1 MARKA
6 VAIALAAAV
15 AVTGVPGFPGG
26 GTKAEAAEITDARVN
41 ELNEQYFKD
50 KEYKRVSEHDP
61 SIVVGYINEKDYTG
75 KEHVYGVQNDT
86 KTRTK
91 VYFTFGSHMAFA
103 WSLDLQDWKLF
114 ENNINKNYNEIF
126 KKNFEWSAS
135 GDSHYATAGN
145 MWAPDVIWDADY
157 VNEDGSKGAWLM
169 YMSINGCSWNSS
181 ILLLVSDSLNGDW
194 TPKGDIIY
202 SGFNADT
209 SSPYSYKKTNY
220 EQYGELENG
229 TLPSRFTRDS
239 YVCKDDGHD
248 CVSTT
253 WNELYGAH
261 AIDPCIT
268 YDESGK
274 LWMSYGSWSGGIY
287 MLEIDPVT
295 GLRKSGTTY
304 PYKANESDPYM
315 GIKLAG
321 GNMVSGE
328 ASYIEYIG
336 NKYYMFLSYG
346 GFAPDG
352 GYNMRVFSSDN
363 ITGPYTDLKGKDARY
378 GTSSTGAGNTTG
390 TTGDRL
396 MSYYKW
402 SFLEDGYTAQGHN
415 SAFVDDDGKSYVVY
429 HNKTDD
435 GTAGHEM
442 RVHQLFV
449 AENGGLV
456 TAPFEYCGETL
467 SSSAYNDTNVTGEY
481 GILYMDPSYSNGNVN
496 CVQEQTIELKTDKTV
511 SWGNKTGTWSQD
523 TGKPAVSIIV
533 DGITYQGVFVE
544 QNIEET
550 AYKTMCFTVVGN
562 DGVAIWGYKKADNG
576 QPFDDEAVV
585 AYNASNVKA
594 QIPENVF
601 IGNKLDF
608 AGEGYYGAG
617 YAWKPADTNLIS
629 ADGTVQ
635 SVDTDTNTQV
645 TLTITSGN
653 VSYNKIIDI
662 KILSQESK
670 YKLLPIGKDSIL
682 AEYYTK
688 AEANEAIGN
697 LPSKDI
703 TKYTGLSFSMYA
715 DGLKS
720 DWDNIF
726 RKKDSSFQFQ
736 FATISYSK
744 GGQWCWY
751 YEGSAELSDYAKEM
765 GYDNGTIWKSFADGH
780 YYLTISFNA
789 DGSISYYR
797 DGHLMMKYSDDLVPS
812 NNPNNLDI
820 NILDI
825 TEDVIAEYK
834 KGNIEFNWNVNNV
847 VVGYGADYDPSSYN
861 PNELKVNGRYKYND
875 TATIPLSDLTGEPQ
889 NQVIGTTDRKTG
901 WWGALSDYYKLTGDF
916 DTTFTFNNYGGSNI
930 FNNYVMV
937 FANASRNENYA
948 IVRADDFGW
957 SKDLVKFPNKT
968 LSGNNIEYSHD
979 WKDEAAFTDIMEAA
993 KITAN
998 IKRTG
1003 SDIKISVTAVSLTDS
1018 NKSYTREVTFTE
1030 TDKDISFFFTV
1041 DNCYLEMV
1049 SIEGLAQ
1056 VGIDDSTG
1064 EVQNQIIGNTDKSTG
1079 FFGAFSDFYKLT
1091 GDFNATFTF
1100 NNYGGG
1106 AIWNNYVMVFAS
1118 AARGAAGYKEYAVI
1132 RSDNYGWG
1140 GKGPDE
1146 QANKTLSDN
1155 PITYNNSLPED
1166 ATFIDI
1172 MKEAKV
1178 TANLKRNESTIT
1190 VTVEAVSLKDSSKS
1204 YTRTVTFTETSDDI
1218 NFFFS
1223 VDSCYLEMI
1232 SAEGITQEEDDRNI
1246 ASSADWSDFTTLT
1259 DDFNVTFDFDNYGS
1273 DSENYYNYLFEF
1285 RNDANDKYITM
1296 YADGLGRSQLGD
1308 DKAPDGSDVSYEG
1321 TTIINDD
1328 WATFKEIMKNAH
1340 VSMNISRNEGIVKV
1354 DADIVSK
1361 TDTSKSYKYM
1371 IAFGMLDKKI
1381 NIRFTVKNAYIKMNK
1396 ITYNIKE
1403 TSNTTWNIQWYRTP
1417 SLDVEGTQIPDA
1429 MGESYLL
1436 QKEDADNYIYATVND
1451 KKIIFRNKIEGRPI
1465 SANVE
1470 VEDKEYDGNTNAI
1483 VKAVTFDGL
1492 VNGDNP
1498 EYTADMQFDT
1508 ALPGTGKTVTG
1519 TVSLTGDWAKYYVV
1533 SNNPVETTADITGT
1547 VPDEKYTLSY
1557 TTDKDAFKNATVSID
1572 KTELGADET
1581 AVLTIKPDTG
1591 YEFKDGNSVS
1601 VVKSSGDCTIG
1612 SQEKNSDG
1620 SYSYKIS
1627 GLIGNC
1633 EVLVSAIAVA
1643 ISKGYSVTYN
1653 STISNATVQV
1663 TKDGNAFESGSSAV
1677 ITDQLKL
1684 MVTPA
1689 SSYTFAEA
1697 PVVKADNATVNVAD
1711 VKGGIYTYYII
1722 NFKDATKITISG
1734 NTVPVQYKVSIAD
1747 SADKVASANHA
1758 KLSISTSSVN
1768 AGSTVQFKIT
1778 PDGGYLVKSASIS
1791 TEKDTC
1797 AISGPERADNGIW
1810 IFELSKFTGDT
1821 VVNNI
1826 VFETAEAKVTESGT
1840 DTAINIGAANLGE
1853 TDFSDKGIADAI
1865 TSAVTN
1871 KGNINAVIDEE
1882 GNELTGNELDATITE
1897 ISKAVENGSNVN
1909 VSLEVNEKIDLDT
1922 ATENTA
1928 KQTLAEIEKQA
1939 AQASDRQVSASK
1951 IAMPLDISFY
1961 ARIAGLEKLK
1971 VSIKDTG
1978 NKEMTIKMV
1987 VPSHIE
1993 KEANGVKRLYYV
2005 IRFHNNQKTI
2015 IPCTYN
2021 ERSNNI
2027 IFKSSKFSTYI
2038 LCYADTIEKK
2048 TQDSNNNN
2056 NNNYIPGPS
2065 PSATVTPAPTSPAT
2079 PSPTVTPT
2087 PSPMVTPTPA
2097 PTNTPD
2103 DGQNTPQPTTSN
2115 DPSATDEPDNEE
2127 PGSNNTT
2134 VKTGTKVVV
2143 SNLKYTVTSA
2153 GSKRTVKFTGVQKKA
2168 KKVVVP
2174 ASVKVSGKKYK
2185 VTAIAQN
2192 ALKGNKKIQKLTIG
2206 SNIGKIGKKAFYGC
2220 SKLKSIIIKSKKLTA
2235 KNTGSKAFK
2244 GINSKATIKVPK
2256 GKVKSYK
2263 KIVCAKGAGK
2273 KVKVK
2278 KS

>member
-1 MARKA
+1 MKENVYIWWVIVQDLESERRTQGMRKYKFKHMARKA
-6 VAIALAAAV
+6 VAIALAVAV

-50 KEYKRVSEHDP
+50 KEYERVSEHDP
-61 SIVVGYINEKDYTG
+61 SIVVGYINESTYTG
-75 KEHVYGVQNDT
+75 KEKVYGESAAG
-86 KTRTK
+86 RTK

-103 WSLDLQDWKLF
+103 WSLDLQDWTLF

-157 VNEDGSKGAWLM
+157 VNDDGSKGAWLM

-229 TLPSRFTRDS
+229 ALPSRFTRGS
-239 YVCKDDGHD
+239 YVCKDDVHD
-248 CVSTT
+248 CVATT
-253 WNELYGAH
+253 WNEFYGAH

-295 GLRKSGTTY
+295 GLRKAGTTY

-321 GNMVSGE
+321 GDRVSGE
-328 ASYIEYIG
+328 ASYIEHIG
-336 NKYYMFLSYG
+336 NKYYIFLSYG

-363 ITGPYTDLKGKDARY
+363 ITGPYKDLKGQDARY
-378 GTSSTGAGNTTG
+378 GTSSSGYDAGTYSTGAGNTTG

-496 CVQEQTIELKTDKTV
+496 CVQEQTIKLESGGTV
-511 SWGNKTGTWSQD
+511 SWGNKTGTW
-523 TGKPAVSIIV
+523 TNGTNGPTVSIVI
-533 DGITYQGVFVE
+533 DGVTYQGVFIE

-562 DGVAIWGYKKADNG
+562 DGVAIWGYKKASNG

-608 AGEGYYGAG
+608 VSTGHYGAG
-617 YAWKPADTNLIS
+617 YTWQPADTSLVS

-635 SVDTDTNTQV
+635 SVDADTNTQV
-645 TLTITSGN
+645 TLTITSGD

-670 YKLLPIGKDSIL
+670 YELLPIGKDSIL
-682 AEYYTK
+682 AEYNTK

-715 DGLKS
+715 DGLES
-720 DWDNIF
+720 DWNNIF
-726 RKKDSSFQFQ
+726 RNKGRSFEFQ

-744 GGQWCWY
+744 SAQWCWY
-751 YEGSAELSDYAKEM
+751 YEADAELSDYAKEQ
-765 GYDNGTIWKSFADGH
+765 GYDNGSIWKSFADGH

-797 DGHLMMKYSDDLVPS
+797 DGHLMMRYSDDLVPS
-812 NNPNNLDI
+812 NNPNNLDT
-820 NILDI
+820 NILNI
-825 TEDVIAEYK
+825 AEDVITEYRR
-834 KGNIEFNWNVNNV
+834 GNIEFNWNVNNI
-847 VVGYGADYDPSSYN
+847 VVGYGADYDPSSD
-861 PNELKVNGRYKYND
+861 PNEIKVNGRYKYND
-875 TATIPLSDLTGEPQ
+875 TITLPLSDLTDEVQ
-889 NQVIGTTDRKTG
+889 NQVIGTTDKKTG
-901 WWGALSDYYKLTGDF
+901 WWGAFSDYYKLTGDF
-916 DTTFTFNNYGGSNI
+916 DTTFTFNNYGNGNNAI
-930 FNNYVMV
+930 FNSYVMV
-937 FANASRNENYA
+937 FANAARDAEGYKEYA
-948 IVRADDFGW
+948 VVRSDDWGW
-957 SKDLVKFPNKT
+957 SVT
-968 LSGNNIEYSHD
+968 GNNITLSSNPITYNDYMNGSELDLSTA
-979 WKDEAAFTDIMEAA
+979 EGQSAFMDIMEAA
-993 KITAN
+993 KVTAN
-998 IKRTG
+998 IKRSG
-1003 SDIKISVTAVSLTDS
+1003 SDITINVTAVSLKDS
-1018 NKSYTREVTFTE
+1018 SKSYTRTVTFTE
-1030 TDKDISFFFTV
+1030 TSDDISFFFTV

-1056 VGIDDSTG
+1056 VGT
-1064 EVQNQIIGNTDKSTG
+1064 
-1079 FFGAFSDFYKLT
+1079 
-1091 GDFNATFTF
+1091 
-1100 NNYGGG
+1100 
-1106 AIWNNYVMVFAS
+1106 
-1118 AARGAAGYKEYAVI
+1118 
-1132 RSDNYGWG
+1132 
-1140 GKGPDE
+1140 
-1146 QANKTLSDN
+1146 
-1155 PITYNNSLPED
+1155 
-1166 ATFIDI
+1166 
-1172 MKEAKV
+1172 
-1178 TANLKRNESTIT
+1178 
-1190 VTVEAVSLKDSSKS
+1190 
-1204 YTRTVTFTETSDDI
+1204 
-1218 NFFFS
+1218 
-1223 VDSCYLEMI
+1223 
-1232 SAEGITQEEDDRNI
+1232 DDRNI
-1246 ASSADWSDFTTLT
+1246 DGFKEWSDYTTLT

-1273 DSENYYNYLFEF
+1273 SDNNWLNYLFEF
-1285 RNDANDKYITM
+1285 RNDTGDKYITVR
-1296 YADGLGRSQLGD
+1296 ADSYGWSNAGNNL
-1308 DKAPDGSDVSYEG
+1308 APDGSNIDYNG
-1321 TTIINDD
+1321 TTINDD
-1328 WATFKEIMKNAH
+1328 WNTFKSIMNDAH
-1340 VSMNISRNEGIVKV
+1340 VSMNITRSEGLIQV
-1354 DADIVSK
+1354 DADVVSN
-1361 TDTSKSYKYM
+1361 TDNSKSYKYM
-1371 IAFGMLDKKI
+1371 VKFSMPDKKV
-1381 NIRFTVKNAYIKMNK
+1381 NVRFTVEKAYIKMNK
-1396 ITYNIKE
+1396 ITYDVKE
-1403 TSNTTWNIQWYRTP
+1403 TANTTWNIQWYRTP
-1417 SLDVEGTQIPDA
+1417 SLDIEGTQIPDA
-1429 MGESYLL
+1429 TGESYLL
-1436 QKEDADNYIYATVND
+1436 QKEDTGNYVYATAND
-1451 KKIIFRNKIEGRPI
+1451 KKIVFQNKIEGRLI
-1465 SANVE
+1465 SADVE
-1470 VEDKEYDGNTNAI
+1470 VNNKEYDGNTNAT

-1547 VPDEKYTLSY
+1547 VPAEKYTLSY

-1627 GLIGNC
+1627 GLTGNC

-1653 STISNATVQV
+1653 STISNATVEV

-1778 PDGGYLVKSASIS
+1778 PDEGYLVKSASIS
-1791 TEKDTC
+1791 TEKGTC
-1797 AISGPERADNGIW
+1797 AVSDPEKADNGIW

-1826 VFETAEAKVTESGT
+1826 VFETTETKVTESGT
-1840 DTAINIGAANLGE
+1840 DTAINIGAANLGG
-1853 TDFSDKGIADAI
+1853 TDFSDKGVADAI

-1871 KGNINAVIDEE
+1871 KGNINAIIDETTGKEITDSGFEEAITEIKKAVEE
-1882 GNELTGNELDATITE
+1882 GN
-1897 ISKAVENGSNVN
+1897 NVK
-1909 VSLEVNEKIDLDT
+1909 VSLEVNEKTDLDT
-1922 ATENTA
+1922 ATEDTA
-1928 KQTLAEIEKQA
+1928 KQALGEIEKQA
-1939 AQASDRQVSASK
+1939 AQDSNRQVSTSK

-1961 ARIAGLEKLK
+1961 AKVGGLKSQLK
-1971 VSIKDTG
+1971 ISIKDTG

-2021 ERSNNI
+2021 ERSNKI
-2027 IFKSSKFSTYI
+2027 TFKSNKFSTYV
-2038 LCYADTIEKK
+2038 LCYVDTTEKK

-2056 NNNYIPGPS
+2056 NNNNNNNYYIPGPS
-2065 PSATVTPAPTSPAT
+2065 ATATPTPVPTSPAT
-2079 PSPTVTPT
+2079 PSPTVTPAPLPT
-2087 PSPMVTPTPA
+2087 VTPTPA

-2103 DGQNTPQPTTSN
+2103 DGQNTPVPPTNT
-2115 DPSATDEPDNEE
+2115 PSATDTPGNEE

-2143 SNLKYTVTSA
+2143 SNLKYTVTA
-2153 GSKRTVKFTGVQKKA
+2153 VGSKRTVKFTGVQKKA

-2263 KIVCAKGAGK
+2263 KIVRAKGAGK

>member
-1 MARKA
+1 MRKYKFKHMARKA

-50 KEYKRVSEHDP
+50 KEYERVSEHDP

-157 VNEDGSKGAWLM
+157 VNEDGNKGAWLM

-194 TPKGDIIY
+194 TPKGDIVY

-209 SSPYSYKKTNY
+209 TSPYSYKKTNY

-229 TLPSRFTRDS
+229 ALPSRFTRGS
-239 YVCKDDGHD
+239 YVCKDDVHD
-248 CVSTT
+248 CVATT
-253 WNELYGAH
+253 WNEFYGAH

-295 GLRKSGTTY
+295 GLRKAGTTY

-321 GNMVSGE
+321 GDRVSGE
-328 ASYIEYIG
+328 ASYIEHIG
-336 NKYYMFLSYG
+336 NKYYIFLSYG

-363 ITGPYTDLKGKDARY
+363 ITGPYKDLKGQDARY
-378 GTSSTGAGNTTG
+378 GTSSSGYDAGTYSTGAGNTTG

-496 CVQEQTIELKTDKTV
+496 CVQEQTIKLESGGTV
-511 SWGNKTGTWSQD
+511 SWGNKTGTW
-523 TGKPAVSIIV
+523 TNGTNGPTVSIVI
-533 DGITYQGVFVE
+533 DGVTYQGVFIE

-562 DGVAIWGYKKADNG
+562 DGVAIWGYKKASNG
-576 QPFDDEAVV
+576 QPFDDEVAI
-585 AYNASNVKA
+585 AYNALNLKVH
-594 QIPENVF
+594 IPKKVF

-608 AGEGYYGAG
+608 SKEGFYGAS
-617 YAWKPADTNLIS
+617 YAWQPADTSLIS
-629 ADGTVQ
+629 TDGTVQ
-635 SVDTDTNTQV
+635 SVSEDKDTQV
-645 TLTITSGN
+645 TLTITSGDYT
-653 VSYNKIIDI
+653 YNKTFDVT
-662 KILSQESK
+662 ILSEQSK
-670 YKLLPIGKDSIL
+670 SGLLPIGEESVK
-682 AEYYTK
+682 AEYSTK
-688 AEANEAIGN
+688 AEVNEAIGN
-697 LPSKDI
+697 SPSKQI
-703 TKYTGLSFSMYA
+703 SKYTGLSFSMYA
-715 DGLKS
+715 DGLVN

-726 RKKDSSFQFQ
+726 KKKDSSFQFQ

-751 YEGSAELSDYAKEM
+751 YENGAEISEYAKEM
-765 GYDNGTIWKSFADGH
+765 GYTSNIHEAFADGH
-780 YYLTISFNA
+780 YYLTISFNT

-797 DGHLMMKYSDDLVPS
+797 DGHLMMKYDASLVPS
-812 NNPNNLDI
+812 NNPNNMATTI
-820 NILDI
+820 SSI
-825 TEDVIAEYK
+825 TEDVITEYRR
-834 KGNIEFNWNVNNV
+834 GNIEFNWDVSSV
-847 VVGYGADYDPSSYN
+847 IVGYATDYDPSTAN
-861 PNELKVNGRYKYND
+861 PNEFKVDGEYKYND
-875 TATIPLSDLTGEPQ
+875 TVIIPANDLAYETE
-889 NQVIGTTDRKTG
+889 NQAIGSTDRKTG
-901 WWGALSDYYKLTGDF
+901 WWGAFSDYYKLTGDF
-916 DTTFTFNNYGGSNI
+916 DTTFTFNNYGNGGGNI
-930 FNNYVMV
+930 YNSYVMV
-937 FANASRNENYA
+937 FANA
-948 IVRADDFGW
+948 
-957 SKDLVKFPNKT
+957 
-968 LSGNNIEYSHD
+968 
-979 WKDEAAFTDIMEAA
+979 
-993 KITAN
+993 
-998 IKRTG
+998 
-1003 SDIKISVTAVSLTDS
+1003 
-1018 NKSYTREVTFTE
+1018 
-1030 TDKDISFFFTV
+1030 
-1041 DNCYLEMV
+1041 
-1049 SIEGLAQ
+1049 
-1056 VGIDDSTG
+1056 
-1064 EVQNQIIGNTDKSTG
+1064 
-1079 FFGAFSDFYKLT
+1079 
-1091 GDFNATFTF
+1091 
-1100 NNYGGG
+1100 
-1106 AIWNNYVMVFAS
+1106 
-1118 AARGAAGYKEYAVI
+1118 ARGAEGYKEYAVV
-1132 RSDNYGWG
+1132 RSDDWGWG
-1140 GKGPDE
+1140 GGD
-1146 QANKTLSDN
+1146 
-1155 PITYNNSLPED
+1155 NNSLSGNPIVYKDYMNGSKLDLSTPEGE
-1166 ATFIDI
+1166 AAFMDI
-1172 MKEAKV
+1172 MEAAEV
-1178 TANLKRNESTIT
+1178 TANIKRNGSDITIN
-1190 VTVEAVSLKDSSKS
+1190 VKAISLKDSSKS
-1204 YTRTVTFTETSDDI
+1204 YTRTVTFTETSDNI
-1218 NFFFS
+1218 SFFFT
-1223 VDSCYLEMI
+1223 VDNCYLEML
-1232 SAEGITQEEDDRNI
+1232 SVEGLAQQIGLEDYSTDPWTNWGEI
-1246 ASSADWSDFTTLT
+1246 TTLQN
-1259 DDFNVTFDFDNYGS
+1259 DFNVTFDFDNYGS
-1273 DSENYYNYLFEF
+1273 TDNWLNYVFEF
-1285 RNDANDKYITM
+1285 RNDTGDKFLTM
-1296 YADGLGRSQLGD
+1296 RADSFGWNQLGFGPGNNLS
-1308 DKAPDGSDVSYEG
+1308 PDGSPISYDG
-1321 TTIINDD
+1321 TNINWD
-1328 WATFKEIMKNAH
+1328 TFGEIMKDAH
-1340 VSMNISRNEGIVKV
+1340 VVMNITRSGSIIQI
-1354 DADIVSK
+1354 DANVVSN
-1361 TDTSKSYKYM
+1361 TDSSKSYKYM
-1371 IAFGMLDKKI
+1371 IEFAMSDKIVKLL
-1381 NIRFTVKNAYIKMNK
+1381 FTADHSYIKMNK
-1396 ITYNIKE
+1396 ITYG
-1403 TSNTTWNIQWYRTP
+1403 NIQWYRTA
-1417 SLDVEGTQIPDA
+1417 SLDSEGTQIPGA
-1429 MGESYLL
+1429 TGESYVL
-1436 QKEDADNYIYATVND
+1436 QKEDVGNYVYAIANNKMV
-1451 KKIIFRNKIEGRPI
+1451 IFQNKIQGRQI
-1465 SANVE
+1465 SADVE
-1470 VEDKEYDGNTNAI
+1470 VEDKEYDGNTNAT
-1483 VKAVTFDGL
+1483 VKVVTFDGL

-1533 SNNPVETTADITGT
+1533 SNNPVETTANITGT

-1557 TTDKDAFKNATVSID
+1557 TTDKTAFENATVSID

-1581 AVLTIKPDTG
+1581 AVLTIKPNTG

-1601 VVKSSGDCTIG
+1601 VVKSSGSCTIG
-1612 SQEKNSDG
+1612 SQEKNRDG

-1627 GLIGNC
+1627 GLTGNC
-1633 EVLVSAIAVA
+1633 EVVVSAVAV
-1643 ISKGYSVTYN
+1643 SKGYSVTYS
-1653 STISNATVQV
+1653 STISNAVAEI
-1663 TKDGNAFESGSSAV
+1663 TKDDKAFESGSSVV
-1677 ITDQLKL
+1677 IIDQLKL

-1778 PDGGYLVKSASIS
+1778 PDEGYLVKSASIS
-1791 TEKDTC
+1791 TEKGTC
-1797 AISGPERADNGIW
+1797 AVSDPEKADNGIW

-1826 VFETAEAKVTESGT
+1826 VFETTETKVTESGT
-1840 DTAINIGAANLGE
+1840 DTAINIGAANLGG
-1853 TDFSDKGIADAI
+1853 TDFSDKGVADAI

-1871 KGNINAVIDEE
+1871 KGNINAIIDETTGKEITDSGFEEAITEIKKAVEE
-1882 GNELTGNELDATITE
+1882 GN
-1897 ISKAVENGSNVN
+1897 NVK
-1909 VSLEVNEKIDLDT
+1909 VSLEVNEKTDLDT
-1922 ATENTA
+1922 ATEDTA
-1928 KQTLAEIEKQA
+1928 KQALGEIEKQA
-1939 AQASDRQVSASK
+1939 AQDSNRQVSTSK

-1961 ARIAGLEKLK
+1961 AKVGGLKSQLK
-1971 VSIKDTG
+1971 ISIKDTG

-2027 IFKSSKFSTYI
+2027 IFKSNKFSTYI
-2038 LCYADTIEKK
+2038 LCYVDTTEKK
-2048 TQDSNNNN
+2048 NQDSNNNN
-2056 NNNYIPGPS
+2056 NNNNNNHYIPGPS
-2065 PSATVTPAPTSPAT
+2065 ATATPTPVPTSPAT
-2079 PSPTVTPT
+2079 PSPTVTPAPLPT
-2087 PSPMVTPTPA
+2087 VTPTPA

-2103 DGQNTPQPTTSN
+2103 DGQNTPVPPINT
-2115 DPSATDEPDNEE
+2115 PSATDTPGNEE

-2143 SNLKYTVTSA
+2143 SNLKYTVTAA

-2168 KKVVVP
+2168 KKVIVP

-2263 KIVCAKGAGK
+2263 KIVRAKGAGK